1 MKSLVLTAQDARELQ
16 SLGALTITKPIKRA
30 PAYVEGAQM
39 LESTEAP
46 GRWYVAD
53 TDGEPI
59 LDSENV
65 FDPPVHA
72 GDAAYIREPWHYRHE
87 FPSDGPAKVIF
98 AADRPKDEAGHK
110 WASPVSMPED
120 AAVRYVRVVSV
131 AAIHNKNATA
141 WEISL
146 ELVDKA
152 RAAAIDAGL
161 PYSSAEPGE
170 GSDAYTY
177 AGDMSPEDHQ
187 RMTAAINADRDR
199 LEIITARLSEITLE
213 LVSTVTD
220 EGKKALLEERDALAK
235 EATEITRALIDAGVL
250 SEDTLPGVLPK
261 APEAA
266 DTPEGEEPAMEPEG
280 GDVPT
285 DPGEEDEEVGSFTLG
300 KCKYCGR
307 EWGVTLEGSKT
318 GGYPTQRT
326 ADAAATRACTCEEAT
341 ANRSELLGVAVAV
354 TTGACRYCGQ
364 LQEVGPHPTQAAAD
378 ETASEVCSCAAA
390 KRERRVREQTE
401 DAQEKIARI
410 FGEEAESLGF
420 RAAPEESVALL
431 NLTVGL
437 IARGFI
443 SSANLNLLGL
453 CKAKLSI
460 TSKGK
465 IKVSRSET
473 RSFDLE
479 SGE

>member
-1 MKSLVLTAQDARELQ
+1 MKSLILTAQDARDLQ
-16 SLGALTITKPIKRA
+16 SLGALTITKPIKGA
-30 PAYVEGAQM
+30 PAYVEGGRIVCSAA
-39 LESTEAP
+39 TP
-46 GRWYVAD
+46 GSFCYEREGA
-53 TDGEPI
+53 
-59 LDSENV
+59 SEEELRAE
-65 FDPPVHA
+65 FAPPVQA
-72 GDAAYIREPWHYRHE
+72 GDAAYIREPWHYRHDPPGE
-87 FPSDGPAKVIF
+87 DKVVF
-98 AADRPKDEAGHK
+98 AADLPDGEAGHK
-110 WASPVSMPED
+110 WASPVSMPEP

-131 AAIHNKNATA
+131 AALHHEAASA
-141 WEISL
+141 WEIAVQ
-146 ELVDKA
+146 LVDKA
-152 RAAAIDAGL
+152 QAAAIDAGL

-170 GSDAYTY
+170 GSDAYNY

-187 RMTAAINADRDR
+187 HMTAAINADRDR
-199 LEIITARLSEITLE
+199 LEAITARLSEIALE
-213 LVSTVTD
+213 LVTASD
-220 EGKKALLEERDALAK
+220 EGEKALLEERDTLAK
-235 EATEITRALIDAGVL
+235 EATEITRALVDAGVL
-250 SEDTLPGVLPK
+250 SEDALPGVLPE
-261 APEAA
+261 APEVADAA
-266 DTPEGEEPAMEPEG
+266 
-280 GDVPT
+280 
-285 DPGEEDEEVGSFTLG
+285 EEDEEVGSFTLG
-300 KCKYCGR
+300 KCRFCSR

-326 ADAAATRACTCEEAT
+326 ADAAATRACTCEEAV

-378 ETASEVCSCAAA
+378 ETASEVCSCPGA

-401 DAQEKIARI
+401 DAQEKITRI

-443 SSANLNLLGL
+443 SSASLNLLGL

>member
-1 MKSLVLTAQDARELQ
+1 MKSLVLTAQDARDLQ
-16 SLGALTITKPIKRA
+16 SLGSLIVTKPIKNA
-30 PAYVEGAQM
+30 PEYVEGGRIVCSATAPGSFRY
-39 LESTEAP
+39 EREGATDTEAP
-46 GRWYVAD
+46 
-53 TDGEPI
+53 
-59 LDSENV
+59 V
-65 FDPPVHA
+65 FTPPVQA
-72 GDAAYIREPWHYRHE
+72 GDAAYIREPWHYRHDPPGE
-87 FPSDGPAKVIF
+87 DKVVF
-98 AADRPKDEAGHK
+98 AADLPDGDPGHK
-110 WASPVSMPED
+110 WASPVSMPEA

-131 AAIHNKNATA
+131 AALHHEAASA
-141 WEISL
+141 WEIAL

-152 RAAAIDAGL
+152 RAVAIDAGL

-170 GSDAYTY
+170 GSGAYT
-177 AGDMSPEDHQ
+177 ASGDMTPEDRE
-187 RMTAAINADRDR
+187 RMTAAIESDRAR
-199 LEIITARLSEITLE
+199 LEAITARLSEITVE
-213 LVSTVTD
+213 LTTATE
-220 EGKKALLEERDALAK
+220 EGKEALLKERDELAK
-235 EATEITRALIDAGVL
+235 EAEEITRALIDAGVVQMGVDL
-250 SEDTLPGVLPK
+250 AAAPSEEPDA
-261 APEAA
+261 APDKEEAA
-266 DTPEGEEPAMEPEG
+266 RDPEGEDAA
-280 GDVPT
+280 

-300 KCKYCGR
+300 KCRFCGR

-378 ETASEVCSCAAA
+378 ETASEVCSCPGA

-401 DAQEKIARI
+401 DAQEKISRI

-420 RAAPEESVALL
+420 RAAPEETVGLL

-443 SSANLNLLGL
+443 SSANMNLLGL
-453 CKAKLSI
+453 CRAKLSV

-479 SGE
+479 NGE

>member
-1 MKSLVLTAQDARELQ
+1 MKSLVLTAQDARDLQ
-16 SLGALTITKPIKRA
+16 SLGALTITKPIKGA
-30 PAYVEGAQM
+30 PAYMEGGRIVCSATTPGSFCYEREGA
-39 LESTEAP
+39 
-46 GRWYVAD
+46 
-53 TDGEPI
+53 
-59 LDSENV
+59 SEEELRAE
-65 FDPPVHA
+65 FTPPVQA

-87 FPSDGPAKVIF
+87 FPGENPTKVTF
-98 AADRPKDEAGHK
+98 AADLPDGEAGHK
-110 WASPVSMPED
+110 WASPVSMPEA

-131 AAIHNKNATA
+131 AALHHEAASA
-141 WEISL
+141 WEIAV
-146 ELVDKA
+146 ELIDKA
-152 RAAAIDAGL
+152 QAAAIDAGL

-187 RMTAAINADRDR
+187 HMTAAINADRDR
-199 LEIITARLSEITLE
+199 LEAITARLSEITLE
-213 LVSTVTD
+213 LTTATD
-220 EGKKALLEERDALAK
+220 EGEKALLEERDTLAK
-235 EATEITRALIDAGVL
+235 EAAEITRALVDAGVL
-250 SEDTLPGVLPK
+250 SEDALPGVLPK
-261 APEAA
+261 APETTDA
-266 DTPEGEEPAMEPEG
+266 PEGEEPAQEPG
-280 GDVPT
+280 GEDAPA
-285 DPGEEDEEVGSFTLG
+285 DPEEDEEVGSFTLG
-300 KCKYCGR
+300 KCRFCGR

-326 ADAAATRACTCEEAT
+326 ADAAATRACTCEEAA

-401 DAQEKIARI
+401 DAQEKITRI

-437 IARGFI
+437 IARGFV

>member
-1 MKSLVLTAQDARELQ
+1 MKSLVLTAQAARDLQ
-16 SLGALTITKPIKRA
+16 NAGAIAVTKPIKNA
-30 PAYVEGAQM
+30 PEYVEGGRIVC
-39 LESTEAP
+39 STDAP
-46 GRWYVAD
+46 GSFCYEREGA
-53 TDGEPI
+53 EP
-59 LDSENV
+59 LT
-65 FDPPVHA
+65 FTPPVQA
-72 GDAAYIREPWHYRHE
+72 GDAAYIREPWHYRHDPPGE
-87 FPSDGPAKVIF
+87 DKVVF
-98 AADRPKDEAGHK
+98 AADLPEGDPGHK
-110 WASPVSMPED
+110 WASPVSMPES

-131 AAIHNKNATA
+131 AAIHTATA
-141 WEISL
+141 SVWEIVL
-146 ELVDKA
+146 DLVDKA
-152 RAAAIDAGL
+152 QAAAIDAGL

-170 GSDAYTY
+170 GSGAYT
-177 AGDMSPEDHQ
+177 ASGDMTPEDRE
-187 RMTAAINADRDR
+187 RMTAAIESDRAR
-199 LEIITARLSEITLE
+199 LEAITARLSEITVE
-213 LVSTVTD
+213 LTTATE
-220 EGKKALLEERDALAK
+220 EGKEALLKERDELAK
-235 EATEITRALIDAGVL
+235 EAEEITRALIDAGVVQMGVDL
-250 SEDTLPGVLPK
+250 AAAPSEEPDA
-261 APEAA
+261 APDKEEAA
-266 DTPEGEEPAMEPEG
+266 RDPEGEDAA
-280 GDVPT
+280 

-300 KCKYCGR
+300 KCRFCGR

-378 ETASEVCSCAAA
+378 ETASEVCSCPGA

-401 DAQEKIARI
+401 DAQEKTSRI

-420 RAAPEESVALL
+420 RAAPEETVALL

-443 SSANLNLLGL
+443 SSANMNLLGL
-453 CKAKLSI
+453 CRAKLSV

>member
-1 MKSLVLTAQDARELQ
+1 MKSLVLTAQDARDLQ
-16 SLGALTITKPIKRA
+16 SLGSLTVTKPIKNA
-30 PAYVEGAQM
+30 PEYMEGGRIVCSATVPGSFCY
-39 LESTEAP
+39 ERKGDTDTEAP
-46 GRWYVAD
+46 
-53 TDGEPI
+53 
-59 LDSENV
+59 V
-65 FDPPVHA
+65 FTPPVQA
-72 GDAAYIREPWHYRHE
+72 GDAAYIREPWHYRHDPPGE
-87 FPSDGPAKVIF
+87 DKVVF
-98 AADRPKDEAGHK
+98 AADLPDGDPGHK
-110 WASPVSMPED
+110 WASPVSMPEA

-131 AAIHNKNATA
+131 AALHHEAA
-141 WEISL
+141 SVWEIVL
-146 ELVDKA
+146 DLVDKA
-152 RAAAIDAGL
+152 QAVAIDAGL
-161 PYSSAEPGE
+161 PYSSTEPGE
-170 GSDAYTY
+170 GSDAYT
-177 AGDMSPEDHQ
+177 ASGDMAPED
-187 RMTAAINADRDR
+187 RELYAAAIESDRAL
-199 LEIITARLSEITLE
+199 LEAITARLSEITVE
-213 LVSTVTD
+213 LTTATEEVK
-220 EGKKALLEERDALAK
+220 EALLKERDGLAK
-235 EATEITRALIDAGVL
+235 EAEEITRALIDAGAVQMGVDL
-250 SEDTLPGVLPK
+250 AAAPSEEPDA
-261 APEAA
+261 APDKEEAA
-266 DTPEGEEPAMEPEG
+266 CDPEGEAAA
-280 GDVPT
+280 

-300 KCKYCGR
+300 KCRFCGR

-378 ETASEVCSCAAA
+378 ETASEVCSCAGA

-401 DAQEKIARI
+401 DAQEKISRI

-420 RAAPEESVALL
+420 RAAPEETVGLL

-443 SSANLNLLGL
+443 SSANMNLLGL
-453 CKAKLSI
+453 CRAKLSV

>member
-1 MKSLVLTAQDARELQ
+1 MKSLVLTAQDARDLQ
-16 SLGALTITKPIKRA
+16 SLGSLTVTKPIKNA
-30 PAYVEGAQM
+30 PEYVEGGRIVCSATVPGSFCY
-39 LESTEAP
+39 EREGATDTEAP
-46 GRWYVAD
+46 
-53 TDGEPI
+53 
-59 LDSENV
+59 V
-65 FDPPVHA
+65 FTPPVQA
-72 GDAAYIREPWHYRHE
+72 GDAAYIREPWHYRHDPPGE
-87 FPSDGPAKVIF
+87 DKVVF
-98 AADRPKDEAGHK
+98 AADLPDGDPGHK
-110 WASPVSMPED
+110 WASPVSMPEA

-131 AAIHNKNATA
+131 AALHHEAASA
-141 WEISL
+141 WEIAL

-152 RAAAIDAGL
+152 RAVAIDAGL

-170 GSDAYTY
+170 GSDAYT
-177 AGDMSPEDHQ
+177 ASGDMAPEDRE
-187 RMTAAINADRDR
+187 RMTAAIESDRAR
-199 LEIITARLSEITLE
+199 LETITARLSEITVE
-213 LVSTVTD
+213 LAAAAE
-220 EGKKALLEERDALAK
+220 EGKEALLKERDDLAK
-235 EATEITRALIDAGVL
+235 EAKEITQALIDAGVVQMGVDL
-250 SEDTLPGVLPK
+250 ATAPSEEPDA
-261 APEAA
+261 APDKEEATR
-266 DTPEGEEPAMEPEG
+266 DPEGEDAA
-280 GDVPT
+280 

-300 KCKYCGR
+300 KCRFCGR

-378 ETASEVCSCAAA
+378 ETASEVCSCPGA

-401 DAQEKIARI
+401 DAQEKISRI

-420 RAAPEESVALL
+420 RAAPEETVGLL

-443 SSANLNLLGL
+443 SSANMNLLGL
-453 CKAKLSI
+453 CRAKLSV

>member
-1 MKSLVLTAQDARELQ
+1 MKSLVLTAQDARDLQ
-16 SLGALTITKPIKRA
+16 SLGSLTVTKPIKNA
-30 PAYVEGAQM
+30 PEYVEGGRIVCSATVPGSFRY
-39 LESTEAP
+39 EREGATDTEAP
-46 GRWYVAD
+46 
-53 TDGEPI
+53 
-59 LDSENV
+59 V
-65 FDPPVHA
+65 FTPPVQA
-72 GDAAYIREPWHYRHE
+72 GDAAYIREPWHYRHDPPGE
-87 FPSDGPAKVIF
+87 DKVVF
-98 AADRPKDEAGHK
+98 AADLPDGDPGHK
-110 WASPVSMPED
+110 WASPVSMPEA

-131 AAIHNKNATA
+131 AALHHEAASA
-141 WEISL
+141 WEIAL

-152 RAAAIDAGL
+152 RAVAIDAGL

-170 GSDAYTY
+170 GSDAYTVS
-177 AGDMSPEDHQ
+177 GDMTPEDRE
-187 RMTAAINADRDR
+187 RMTAAIESDRAR
-199 LEIITARLSEITLE
+199 LETITARLSEITVE
-213 LVSTVTD
+213 LTAATE
-220 EGKKALLEERDALAK
+220 EGKEALLKERDDLAK
-235 EATEITRALIDAGVL
+235 EAEEITRALIDAGVVQMGVDL
-250 SEDTLPGVLPK
+250 AAAPSEEPDA
-261 APEAA
+261 APDKEETAR
-266 DTPEGEEPAMEPEG
+266 DPEGEAAA
-280 GDVPT
+280 

-300 KCKYCGR
+300 KCRFCGR

-378 ETASEVCSCAAA
+378 ETASEVCSCPGA

-401 DAQEKIARI
+401 DAQEKISRI

-443 SSANLNLLGL
+443 SSVNMNLLGL
-453 CKAKLSI
+453 CKAKLSV